1 VSGTV
6 SLNRTALS
14 SYPMAKT
21 MSQSKRNAEF
31 ERVIL
36 PHLNS
41 AYNLARWLLRNE
53 QDAQDVVHDSFLR
66 AHRYFESFDGSDGRA
81 WLLGIVR
88 NACFSSLRAGKAQ
101 QIPTDE
107 DLDRQSSPE
116 ASPEQAVMLKEDLQA
131 LRDCIEGLPPEY
143 REAVILR
150 ELEELSY
157 KEISIAAGIA
167 LGTVMSRLNRARI
180 RLENCL
186 TGKGKEIRR

>member
-1 VSGTV
+1 MSGAV
-6 SLNRTALS
+6 SLSRTALS
-14 SYPMAKT
+14 SYTAGKT
-21 MSQSKRNAEF
+21 MSQSKRDAEF
-31 ERVIL
+31 ERVLL

-66 AHRYFESFDGSDGRA
+66 AHRYFGSFDGSDARA

-88 NACFSSLRAGKAQ
+88 NACFTSLRANKVQ
-101 QIPTDE
+101 QMPADE

-116 ASPEQAVMLKEDLQA
+116 INPEHALMLKEDLQA
-131 LRDCIEGLPPEY
+131 LRDCIEALPPEY
-143 REAVILR
+143 REAVVLR

-157 KEISIAAGIA
+157 KEISVAAGIA
-167 LGTVMSRLNRARI
+167 LGTVMSRLNRARV

-186 TGKGKEIRR
+186 TGKGKEIR